1 MGLLDRI
8 GAFERYK
15 VSPTQG
21 TSGLLTG
28 AGQPMSPFA
37 QQAARNIGGAL
48 GMDMRTGEEK
58 LTQALAQVDPNSP
71 DAEAQQLAALVKFG
85 TPAQKVQATQRL
97 TALRKEKKKEREEA
111 TEKEDTTDLVV
122 NMVAKKYGER
132 EDVDE
137 LIQLA
142 SQGANL
148 TDIETLVK
156 KAKKGDSKVLSPGSV
171 LVDDEGNIK
180 FQAPFKPQEK
190 PAPKEFKI
198 DTEDAQGN
206 PVTQIV
212 VRGDNDQIRVL
223 KEFPRTGAP
232 ATGNAVVKL
241 QGELLEGIRE
251 EESRKNRANKLVLDL
266 NKMPD
271 TLTSGQLGVAEAYIK
286 GFSGRQDAET
296 LLRTEATALR
306 NSNAIKNLP
315 KGPASDKDVALVL
328 AGELDPYSNKET
340 LLAYARGIAKIAAHA
355 EQNLRDQSAWIGRY
369 NGSLD
374 GFSDWQQV
382 QRYEREFASLE
393 DPSFLAE
400 AGIPSQALQIIRDN
414 PNDLKLRQQ
423 FVDSKWNTAK
433 YDYGQALENY
443 SKAQARLASTGRTL

>member
-1 MGLLDRI
+1 
-8 GAFERYK
+8 
-15 VSPTQG
+15 
-21 TSGLLTG
+21 
-28 AGQPMSPFA
+28 
-37 QQAARNIGGAL
+37 
-48 GMDMRTGEEK
+48 MDMRTGEEK

-85 TPAQKVQATQRL
+85 TPEQQVRATQRL
-97 TALRKEKKKEREEA
+97 TALREKKKKEREEA

-142 SQGANL
+142 SKGASL

-223 KEFPRTGAP
+223 EEFPRTGAP

-241 QGELLEGIRE
+241 QGELLGGIRE
-251 EESRKNRANKLVLDL
+251 EESRKNRANKLVSDL
-266 NKMPD
+266 NKMPY

-328 AGELDPYSNKET
+328 AGELDPYANKET

-382 QRYEREFASLE
+382 QRYEREFAALE
-393 DPSFLAE
+393 DPIFLAK
-400 AGIPSQALQIIRDN
+400 AGFTNQSLQMIRDN
-414 PNDLKLRQQ
+414 PDDLKLRQQ
-423 FVDSKWNTAK
+423 FVDSKWNIGK

>member
-1 MGLLDRI
+1 MGLLDKLGI
-8 GAFERYK
+8 LDQYK
-15 VSPTQG
+15 MSPTEG
-21 TSGLLTG
+21 PGGLMIQ
-28 AGQPMSPFA
+28 ASPFTR
-37 QQAARNIGGAL
+37 QAARFLGGAL
-48 GMDMRTGEEK
+48 GTEMRSNPEILRAE
-58 LTQALAQVDPNSP
+58 LAKIDPNDP
-71 DAEAQQLAALVKFG
+71 NAEAQQLAALVKFG
-85 TPAQKVQATQRL
+85 TPAQQVQATQRL
-97 TALRKEKKKEREEA
+97 TALREKKKKEREEA
-111 TEKEDTTDLVV
+111 TEKEDKTDLVV

-142 SQGANL
+142 SQGA
-148 TDIETLVK
+148 DISDIDALLGKVK
-156 KAKKGDSKVLSPGSV
+156 KQENKLVAPGSAI
-171 LVDDEGNIK
+171 VDAQGKVIY
-180 FQAPFKPQEK
+180 QAPFKPEEK
-190 PAPKEFKI
+190 PDPKEFKI

-206 PVTQIV
+206 PVTKIV
-212 VRGDNDQIRVL
+212 VRGDNGQFEVV

-232 ATGNAVVKL
+232 ATGNAVIKL

-251 EESRKNRANKLVLDL
+251 EESRKNRANKLVLEL
-266 NKMPD
+266 NKMPY
-271 TLTSGQLGVAEAYIK
+271 TLASGQLGVAEEVVK
-286 GFSGRQDAET
+286 GFFGRQDAET

-328 AGELDPYSNKET
+328 AGELDPYANKET

-382 QRYEREFASLE
+382 QRYNREFAALE
-393 DPSFLAE
+393 DPRFLAE
-400 AGIPSQALQIIRDN
+400 SGIPSQALQMIRDN
-414 PNDLKLRQQ
+414 PDDLKLRQQ
-423 FVDSKWNTAK
+423 FVDSKWNKEK

-443 SKAQARLASTGRTL
+443 SKAQARLTSTGRTL

>member
-21 TSGLLTG
+21 TSGLMTG

-97 TALRKEKKKEREEA
+97 TALREKKKKEREEA

-142 SQGANL
+142 SKGAGIS
-148 TDIETLVK
+148 DIDALVK

-190 PAPKEFKI
+190 PDPKEFKI
-198 DTEDAQGN
+198 DTEDAKGN

-251 EESRKNRANKLVLDL
+251 EASRKNRANKLVLDL

-271 TLTSGQLGVAEAYIK
+271 TLTSGQLGVAEEVVK
-286 GFSGRQDAET
+286 GFFGRQDAET

-328 AGELDPYSNKET
+328 AGELDPYANKET

-355 EQNLRDQSAWIGRY
+355 EQNLRDQSAWIGQY

-423 FVDSKWNTAK
+423 FVDSKWNTEK
-433 YDYGQALENY
+433 YD
-443 SKAQARLASTGRTL
+443 

>member
-21 TSGLLTG
+21 TSGLMTG

-97 TALRKEKKKEREEA
+97 TALREKKKKEREEA

-142 SQGANL
+142 SKGAGIS
-148 TDIETLVK
+148 DIDALVK

-190 PAPKEFKI
+190 PDPKEFKI
-198 DTEDAQGN
+198 DTEDAKGN

-251 EESRKNRANKLVLDL
+251 EASRKNRANKLVLDL

-271 TLTSGQLGVAEAYIK
+271 TLTSGQLGVAEEVVK
-286 GFSGRQDAET
+286 GFFGRQDAET

-328 AGELDPYSNKET
+328 AGELDPYANKET

-355 EQNLRDQSAWIGRY
+355 EQNLRDQSAWIGQY

-423 FVDSKWNTAK
+423 FVDSKWNTEK

-443 SKAQARLASTGRTL
+443 SKSQARLASTGRTL

>member
-1 MGLLDRI
+1 MARLGGNLAGLFTNNPINAVSATGQPLIGGSQSANLLARSVGGLLGRDLRTPQ
-8 GAFERYK
+8 ER
-15 VSPTQG
+15 
-21 TSGLLTG
+21 
-28 AGQPMSPFA
+28 
-37 QQAARNIGGAL
+37 
-48 GMDMRTGEEK
+48 

-85 TPAQKVQATQRL
+85 TPAQQVQATQRL
-97 TALRKEKKKEREEA
+97 TALREKKKKEREEA
-111 TEKEDTTDLVV
+111 TEKENKTDLVV

-142 SQGANL
+142 SKGAGIS
-148 TDIETLVK
+148 DIDALVK

-190 PAPKEFKI
+190 PEPKEFKI
-198 DTEDAQGN
+198 DTKDAQGN
-206 PVTQIV
+206 PVTQIGV
-212 VRGDNDQIRVL
+212 IGDNGQFELL

-232 ATGNAVVKL
+232 ATGNAVAKL
-241 QGELLEGIRE
+241 QGELLGGIRE
-251 EESRKNRANKLVLDL
+251 EESRKNRANKLVSDL

-271 TLTSGQLGVAEAYIK
+271 TLTSGQLGVAEEVVK
-286 GFSGRQDAET
+286 GFFGRQDAET

-315 KGPASDKDVALVL
+315 KGPASDRDVALVL
-328 AGELDPYSNKET
+328 AGELDPYANKET

-355 EQNLRDQSAWIGRY
+355 EQNLRDQSAWVGRY

-382 QRYEREFASLE
+382 QRYEREFAALE

-400 AGIPSQALQIIRDN
+400 SGIPSQALQMIRDN
-414 PNDLKLRQQ
+414 PDDLKLRQQ
-423 FVDSKWNTAK
+423 FVDSKWNKEK

>member
-1 MGLLDRI
+1 MAIKLSQGLLSSLG
-8 GAFERYK
+8 GAGGAQQPSRQ
-15 VSPTQG
+15 PMG
-21 TSGLLTG
+21 SGLLQPAMSSNPLVNTLVRSI
-28 AGQPMSPFA
+28 GQ
-37 QQAARNIGGAL
+37 AR
-48 GMDMRTGEEK
+48 GMDMRTPQER
-58 LTQALAQVDPNSP
+58 LSQALAQVDPNSP

-97 TALRKEKKKEREEA
+97 TALRKERE
-111 TEKEDTTDLVV
+111 TKEDKTDLVV

-132 EDVDE
+132 KDVDE

-142 SQGANL
+142 SQGAGIS
-148 TDIETLVK
+148 DIDALVK

-198 DTEDAQGN
+198 DTKDAQGN

-212 VRGDNDQIRVL
+212 VRGDNDQMRVL
-223 KEFPRTGAP
+223 EEFPRTGAP

-241 QGELLEGIRE
+241 QGALLEGIRE
-251 EESRKNRANKLVLDL
+251 EASRKNRANKLILDL

-271 TLTSGQLGVAEAYIK
+271 TLTSGQLGVAEEVIK
-286 GFSGRQDAET
+286 GFFGRQDAET

-328 AGELDPYSNKET
+328 AGELDPYANKET

-382 QRYEREFASLE
+382 QRYEREFAGLE
-393 DPSFLAE
+393 DPSFLAK
-400 AGIPSQALQIIRDN
+400 AGIPSQALQMIRDN
-414 PNDLKLRQQ
+414 PDDLKLRQQ
-423 FVDSKWNTAK
+423 FVDSKWNTEK

>member
-8 GAFERYK
+8 GAFDRYK

-28 AGQPMSPFA
+28 TGQPMSPFA
-37 QQAARNIGGAL
+37 QQAARQIGGAL
-48 GMDMRTGEEK
+48 GMDMRTGQEK

-71 DAEAQQLAALVKFG
+71 DAEAQQLAALIKFG
-85 TPAQKVQATQRL
+85 APAQKVQAMQRF

-142 SQGANL
+142 SKGASL

-190 PAPKEFKI
+190 PDPKEFKI
-198 DTEDAQGN
+198 ETEDAQGN
-206 PVTQIV
+206 PVTKIV
-212 VRGDNDQIRVL
+212 VRGDNGQFEVL

-232 ATGNAVVKL
+232 ATGNAVAKL

-251 EESRKNRANKLVLDL
+251 EASRKNRANKLVLDL

-271 TLTSGQLGVAEAYIK
+271 TLTSGQLGVAEEVVK
-286 GFSGRQDAET
+286 GFFGRQDAET

-328 AGELDPYSNKET
+328 AGELDPYANKET

-355 EQNLRDQSAWIGRY
+355 EQNLRDQSAWIGQY

-443 SKAQARLASTGRTL
+443 SKAQARLVSTGRTL

>member
-21 TSGLLTG
+21 TSGLMTG
-28 AGQPMSPFA
+28 AGRPMSPFA
-37 QQAARNIGGAL
+37 QQAARNIGGLL
-48 GMDMRTGEEK
+48 GMDMRTGQEK

-85 TPAQKVQATQRL
+85 TPAQQVQATQRL
-97 TALRKEKKKEREEA
+97 TALREKKEA
-111 TEKEDTTDLVV
+111 KEDKTDLVV

-142 SQGANL
+142 SQGA
-148 TDIETLVK
+148 DISDIDALLGKVK
-156 KAKKGDSKVLSPGSV
+156 KQENKVVAPGSAI
-171 LVDDEGNIK
+171 VDAQGKVIY
-180 FQAPFKPQEK
+180 QAPFKPEEK
-190 PAPKEFKI
+190 PDPKEFKI

-206 PVTQIV
+206 PVTKIV
-212 VRGDNDQIRVL
+212 VRGDNGQFEVV

-232 ATGNAVVKL
+232 ATGNAVIKL

-251 EESRKNRANKLVLDL
+251 EESRKNRANKLVLEL
-266 NKMPD
+266 NKMPY
-271 TLTSGQLGVAEAYIK
+271 TLTSGQLGVAEEVVK
-286 GFSGRQDAET
+286 GFFGRQDAET

-328 AGELDPYSNKET
+328 AGELDPYANKET

-382 QRYEREFASLE
+382 QRYNREFAALE

-400 AGIPSQALQIIRDN
+400 SGIPSQALQMIRDN
-414 PNDLKLRQQ
+414 PDDLKLRQQ
-423 FVDSKWNTAK
+423 FVDSKWNKEK

-443 SKAQARLASTGRTL
+443 SKAQARLTSTGRTL

>member
-1 MGLLDRI
+1 MSIFDMRGINPLT
-8 GAFERYK
+8 

-21 TSGLLTG
+21 VSGMLTS
-28 AGQPMSPFA
+28 
-37 QQAARNIGGAL
+37 QQAGVNPAVQLATRSIGGLL

-85 TPAQKVQATQRL
+85 TPEQQVRATQRL
-97 TALRKEKKKEREEA
+97 TALREKKKKEKEEA

-142 SQGANL
+142 SKGASL

-223 KEFPRTGAP
+223 EEFPRTGAP

-241 QGELLEGIRE
+241 QGELLGGIRE
-251 EESRKNRANKLVLDL
+251 EESRKNRANKLVSDL
-266 NKMPD
+266 NKMPY

-328 AGELDPYSNKET
+328 AGELDPYANKET

-382 QRYEREFASLE
+382 QRYEREFAALE
-393 DPSFLAE
+393 DPIFLAK
-400 AGIPSQALQIIRDN
+400 AGFTNQSLQMIRDN
-414 PNDLKLRQQ
+414 PDDLKLRQQ
-423 FVDSKWNTAK
+423 FVDSKWNIGK